1 MNKLTHCAELIHQ
14 KINLLKCPIC
24 GNSLSVAEQKSLIC
38 TQKHTFD
45 LAKQGYVNLSTK
57 QVHTHYGKTLFEARR
72 KIIVDQGF
80 FNPLIHILSEQ
91 IGKQLNLP
99 TDISIVDLGCGEGS
113 HLAKIC
119 HMLVHD
125 TSRSVT
131 GCGIDIAKEGI
142 QLAAKYY
149 SEQIWL
155 VGDLAQTPFNEHQ
168 FDLILNILSPSNYQ
182 TFDQMVKPGG
192 YVIKVI
198 PGSGYLRELRSS
210 IYEHD
215 KAHYSNTDTRTL
227 FIEHFPNTITQKIH
241 YVAHLN
247 REGIHDLIRMTPLA
261 WNVSEEKRT
270 QWLEKE
276 STDITCEFELLIGKK

>member
-1 MNKLTHCAELIHQ
+1 MNKRTRCAERIHQ
-14 KINLLKCPIC
+14 KIYLLKCPIC
-24 GNSLSVAEQKSLIC
+24 GKSLRVVEQKSLIC
-38 TQKHTFD
+38 AQKHTFD

-72 KIIVDQGF
+72 KIIVDHGF

-99 TDISIVDLGCGEGS
+99 TDISILDLGCGEGS

-119 HMLVHD
+119 QMLIHD
-125 TSRSVT
+125 ASRSVT

-142 QLAAKYY
+142 QLASKYY
-149 SEQIWL
+149 PEQIWL
-155 VGDLAQTPFNEHQ
+155 VGDLAQPPFKERQ
-168 FDLILNILSPSNYQ
+168 FNLILNILSPSNYQ

-198 PGSGYLRELRSS
+198 PGSGYLKELRSS

-215 KAHYSNTDTRTL
+215 KAQYSNADTRTL
-227 FIEHFPNTITQKIH
+227 FTEHFPDTITQNIH

-247 REGIHDLIRMTPLA
+247 REGIRDLIRMTPLA

-276 STDITCEFELLIGKK
+276 SADITCEFELLIGKG